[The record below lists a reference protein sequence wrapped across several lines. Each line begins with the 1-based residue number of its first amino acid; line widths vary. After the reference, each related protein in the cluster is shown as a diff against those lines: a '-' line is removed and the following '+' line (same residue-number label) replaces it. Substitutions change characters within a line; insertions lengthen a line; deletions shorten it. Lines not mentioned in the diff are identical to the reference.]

1 MRLVTASTLAIHG
14 AAAGL
19 VYAHSSAWPM
29 AAAAVVANH
38 AWLAAGGLFP
48 RVNWL
53 GPNIT
58 RLPDHWAQQGCV
70 ALTLDDGPHPEHTPQ
85 VLDMLDAAGAQ
96 ATFFC
101 IGQRVLQYP
110 ALAREIVA
118 RGHRI
123 ENHTQHH
130 YKHFSLLGPKAMER
144 EIVSAQHSIAD
155 TVGRMPQLF
164 RAVAGLRNVFLQ
176 PILER
181 HQLQLVS
188 WTRRPFDTVCAD
200 PDVVLQRLCQRLQG
214 GDIVLLHD
222 GPHMART
229 EAGQAVVLA
238 VLPQFLH
245 ALQAQRLRSV
255 ALPV

>member
-1 MRLVTASTLAIHG
+1 MQLLTASTLAVHG
-14 AAAGL
+14 AALGL
-19 VYAHSSAWPM
+19 VWAHSAAWPV
-29 AAAAVVANH
+29 AAGAVVANH
-38 AWLAAGGLFP
+38 AFLAAGGLLP

-58 RLPDHWAQQGCV
+58 RLPEPWAQQGCV
-70 ALTLDDGPHPEHTPQ
+70 GLTLDDGPHPEHTPQ

-118 RGHRI
+118 RGHHI

-144 EIVSAQHSIAD
+144 EIVSAQRSIAD

-164 RAVAGLRNVFLQ
+164 RAVAGLRNLFLQ

-188 WTRRPFDTVCAD
+188 WTRRPYDTVCAD
-200 PDVVLQRLCQRLQG
+200 PTVVLQRLSQRLQG

-222 GPHMART
+222 GPHMAHT
-229 EAGQAVVLA
+229 DSGQALVLA
-238 VLPQFLH
+238 VLPKFLQT
-245 ALQAQRLRSV
+245 LQAHNLRSV
-255 ALPV
+255 VLSV